1 MQKHHWVEL
10 RQARTVGKHFEE
22 LSSNGPYCISKA
34 RQDLEV
40 WVELVKELQFLLI
53 YWVCAC
59 AYP

>member
-22 LSSNGPYCISKA
+22 LSANGPYCISKA

-53 YWVCAC
+53 YWV
-59 AYP
+59 